1 MCLNRV
7 CDSLGV
13 TETYTYLFNVGLTC
27 AVDVQMVAAILE
39 SVKEALEDQQ
49 SNLESKDIHEKC
61 IIGLNWGA
69 FAKAIDA
76 LQRILMES

>member
-1 MCLNRV
+1 
-7 CDSLGV
+7 
-13 TETYTYLFNVGLTC
+13 
-27 AVDVQMVAAILE
+27 MVAAILE

-76 LQRILMES
+76 LQRILM